1 LIQGYFGQCAG
12 KLGDLD
18 VIITLMSRRVHHRA
32 GTRYNARGIDDH
44 GYVGN
49 QCETEQILVVD
60 NRFMFSHVQVRG
72 TIPVFWEQKGIME
85 DVTIT
90 RNPEMT
96 KKAFR
101 THFSDIIN
109 TYGPVYCINL
119 LRDKTAREM
128 RLTRE
133 YVRQVYESDLKENI
147 KFLNF
152 DFHHYCGGDKYQ
164 ALKVMV

>member
-1 LIQGYFGQCAG
+1 MRWLTPLIQGYFGQCSG
-12 KLGDLD
+12 KLGVLD
-18 VIITLMSRRVHHRA
+18 VVVTLMSRRMHARA
-32 GTRYNARGIDDH
+32 GTRYNARGIDDQ

-60 NRFMFSHVQVRG
+60 GRFMFSHVQVRG
-72 TIPVFWEQKGIME
+72 SVPVFWEQKGIME

-101 THFSDIIN
+101 IHMNDIIQ
-109 TYGPVYCINL
+109 TYGPVYVINL

-128 RLTRE
+128 RITRE
-133 YVRQVYESDLKENI
+133 YVR
-147 KFLNF
+147 
-152 DFHHYCGGDKYQ
+152 
-164 ALKVMV
+164 